1 MKTRPLSPSAR
12 RGFTLVEMM
21 ITMTIGVMAIGM
33 ALSTFMFGLKTMYKD
48 TQRLASNANLRSF
61 TAQITKET
69 LDASYF
75 YLFDY
80 YTRLDGSVNL
90 TTDYAALVIDDNT
103 GTDYDKWASHGDCLV
118 LVTNVV
124 VSGVTKIRTV
134 RIYYRLTTSQATMNA
149 NAALRYY
156 EVDYGASGHPS
167 NYTLTQILNTI
178 NLNSTPAISGSKQI
192 TDRCRG
198 RLKPDATNRYP
209 IFSTETPEESPSTGF
224 VSINVE
230 FITGT
235 SAINMLSSSSFNYTI
250 SPRR

>member
-1 MKTRPLSPSAR
+1 MNLRR
-12 RGFTLVEMM
+12 NDCCRGFTLVEMM

-124 VSGVTKIRTV
+124 VSGVPIMGEFHQAKDKVAPQLGPDSPVV
-134 RIYYRLTTSQATMNA
+134 RVKGL
-149 NAALRYY
+149 ALMGSVSVQRQPPP
-156 EVDYGASGHPS
+156 GTRKG
-167 NYTLTQILNTI
+167 IL
-178 NLNSTPAISGSKQI
+178 GS
-192 TDRCRG
+192 
-198 RLKPDATNRYP
+198 Y
-209 IFSTETPEESPSTGF
+209 
-224 VSINVE
+224 
-230 FITGT
+230 
-235 SAINMLSSSSFNYTI
+235 
-250 SPRR
+250 